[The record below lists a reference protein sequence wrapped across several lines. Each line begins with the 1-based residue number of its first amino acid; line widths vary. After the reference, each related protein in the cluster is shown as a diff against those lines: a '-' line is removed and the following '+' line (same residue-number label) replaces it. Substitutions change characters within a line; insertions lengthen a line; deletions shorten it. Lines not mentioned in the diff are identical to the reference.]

1 MRNSEHAG
9 GNQLAQPELDSPLT
23 SCRCGALTAPL
34 GLSFGT
40 MARMIPATLAAL
52 SIISTAFKPA
62 DAQAPPP
69 CDLGTLFSHLGD
81 IQGMC
86 CSDGNECS
94 SGYPGADDACSR
106 ECGELFEP
114 FWDSEFYSLGVT
126 ARAE

>member
-1 MRNSEHAG
+1 M
-9 GNQLAQPELDSPLT
+9 
-23 SCRCGALTAPL
+23 API
-34 GLSFGT
+34 LS
-40 MARMIPATLAAL
+40 ATLIAL
-52 SIISTAFKPA
+52 SIISTAVKPA

-69 CDLGTLFSHLGD
+69 CDLATLFTHLGD

-114 FWDSEFYSLGVT
+114 FWDSEFYSLWGQSSSGSSPSGSPLISLSS
-126 ARAE
+126 ARRRSVH